1 MMRHNVSQSRNSNVM
16 YVIYCV
22 LGLYAMNEWFRT
34 LRSMYGGGNVM
45 YSECSGQAEEG
56 QR

>member
-1 MMRHNVSQSRNSNVM
+1 MTYPAICSVM

-22 LGLYAMNEWFRT
+22 LGGYVMNEWFRT

-45 YSECSGQAEEG
+45 YSECSGQREG